1 MKNIE
6 ANRLLMKKQFS
17 IFLLILLVSAN
28 INAEI
33 SGVKI
38 GDLTQL
44 YREQITKILVG
55 NKLSGHYDDGLY
67 QGPVEEIHY
76 KNGDYEI
83 TANGTT
89 YRGKW
94 KTINNQICY
103 KQSNWIQFE
112 CVLVYVGFNGG
123 MKLYFVEKVDRGA
136 IYVAGIIYEE
146 IYKSIKL

>member
-1 MKNIE
+1 
-6 ANRLLMKKQFS
+6 MKKQFN
-17 IFLLILLVSAN
+17 IFLLIFFVSTN

-33 SGVKI
+33 SGVSI
-38 GDLTQL
+38 RDLTQL
-44 YREQITKILVG
+44 YNHQIIKVLVG
-55 NKLSGHYDDGLY
+55 NKLFGHYDDGVY

-76 KNGDYEI
+76 QNGDYEI
-83 TANGTT
+83 IADGIT

-94 KTINNQICY
+94 KTRNNQICY

-123 MKLYFVEKVDRGA
+123 MKLYFVEKVDRAA

-146 IYKSIKL
+146 IYKAIKL

>member
-1 MKNIE
+1 
-6 ANRLLMKKQFS
+6 MKKQFS
-17 IFLLILLVSAN
+17 IFLLILFVSAN

-33 SGVKI
+33 SGVNI
-38 GDLTQL
+38 RDLTQL
-44 YREQITKILVG
+44 YNHQIIKVLVG
-55 NKLSGHYDDGLY
+55 NKLFGHYDDGDY
-67 QGPVEEIHY
+67 RGPVEEIHY
-76 KNGDYEI
+76 KNKDYEI
-83 TANGTT
+83 TANGIT

-103 KQSNWIQFE
+103 KQSNWVDYK

-123 MKLYFVEKVDRGA
+123 MKLYFVEKVERGA